1 MRLFSRSELLKI
13 ESKTIDWMKKNGFF
27 LLRVSLGIVFFW
39 FGFLKFFPGVSPAQ
53 ELAIETISIMTFG
66 LVPDGFIIN
75 GLALWEVLIG
85 LGLITGKFMR
95 ETLILLFLQMAGT
108 FTPVFLFPA
117 EVFTRFPYA
126 PTLEGQYIIKNIVII
141 SAAIVLGG
149 RLAKKRPEEI
159 AD

>member
-1 MRLFSRSELLKI
+1 MRLFNKNMLLKT
-13 ESKTIDWMKKNGFF
+13 ESIVIDWMKKNGFF

-39 FGFLKFFPGVSPAQ
+39 FGILKFFPGISPAQ
-53 ELAIETISIMTFG
+53 ELAIDTIRIMTFG
-66 LVPDGFIIN
+66 FVPDGFIIN

-149 RLAKKRPEEI
+149 RLAKKRTEEI